1 MNFQDPQGARLN
13 GRAKRRL
20 RAALLL
26 LADLG
31 AFPVAWFAAVA
42 VSILFSRAG
51 IADFYPFASLG
62 GTVYSV
68 MSVLVV
74 LALAFNGQYSRRAA
88 FWEEVGVIWR
98 HVAMAALLQF
108 ALNFFVQVSYTRV
121 VMLLAWFF
129 VLVTVPVGR
138 LLARELLIRMDWWRR
153 RALVVGDGESARM
166 ACAAMRH
173 ERHMGIEVAGVAS
186 TSGRVTWADECS
198 PDVEIHMAIEGIDNI
213 AIKLGCEVIMV
224 ALDRDGAPQAER
236 ITRAL
241 RTRTFEIFVIPPMH
255 GLPVQGMQ
263 ALHFFSN
270 DVLFL
275 RLQYRLLSPGSRLI
289 KRSIDVVASAMLL
302 AALSPLMAL
311 VAWRIWREDGGPVF
325 YTHPRVGKDGEDFAF
340 IKFRSMVKNA
350 DATLHAWRT
359 DKPELFQRYEDS
371 NFKLADD
378 PRVLKVGQW
387 IRRRSIDELPQLW
400 NVLRGD
406 MSLVGPRPLLRR
418 ELSRYEPSA
427 MTLYEQVLPGI
438 TGLWQVSGRSDTT
451 FAQRAGLDTWYVR
464 NWSLW
469 VDCVI
474 LLKTVR
480 VVLSAR
486 GAR

>member
-1 MNFQDPQGARLN
+1 MIFQDPQGTRLN
-13 GRAKRRL
+13 GRTRRRL
-20 RAALLL
+20 RAVVLL
-26 LADLG
+26 LADLA
-31 AFPVAWFAAVA
+31 AFPVAWFA
-42 VSILFSRAG
+42 SIAIAIPFSRA
-51 IADFYPFASLG
+51 ALEDFYPLTSLG

-88 FWEEVGVIWR
+88 YWEEVGVIWR
-98 HVAMAALLQF
+98 HLAMAALLQF
-108 ALNFFVQVSYTRV
+108 ALNFFVQVSFTRV
-121 VMLLAWFF
+121 VMLLAWSF

-138 LLARELLIRMDWWRR
+138 LVARELLLRLGWWRR
-153 RALVVGDGESARM
+153 KALVVGDGESARQ
-166 ACAAMRH
+166 ACIAMRH
-173 ERHMGIEVAGVAS
+173 ERHMGIEVAGLAT
-186 TSGRVTWADECS
+186 TSDHVPWAAEFA
-198 PDVEIHMAIEGIDNI
+198 PGVEIHAAAEGIDNV
-213 AIKLGCEVIMV
+213 AVKLGCEVIMV

-241 RTRTFEIFVIPPMH
+241 RDRAFEIFVIPPMH

-275 RLQYRLLSPGSRLI
+275 RLQYRLLSPGARLI
-289 KRSIDVVASAMLL
+289 KRSIDVVVSALLL

-325 YTHPRVGKDGEDFAF
+325 YTHPRVGKEGEDFAF
-340 IKFRSMVKNA
+340 IKFRSMVRNA
-350 DATLHAWRT
+350 DETLHNWRT
-359 DKPELFQRYEDS
+359 DKPELFERYESS

-387 IRRRSIDELPQLW
+387 IRRSSIDELPQLW

-418 ELSRYEPSA
+418 ELSRYDASA

-451 FAQRAGLDTWYVR
+451 FLQRANMDTWYVR

-469 VDCVI
+469 VDWVI
-474 LLKTVR
+474 LLKTFR
-480 VVLSAR
+480 VVFSAR
-486 GAR
+486 GAM

>member
-1 MNFQDPQGARLN
+1 MLGD
-13 GRAKRRL
+13 
-20 RAALLL
+20 
-26 LADLG
+26 LA
-31 AFPVAWFAAVA
+31 AFPVAWFAAVTTA
-42 VSILFSRAG
+42 MVLNRATLD
-51 IADFYPFASLG
+51 DFYPFASPG

-68 MSVLVV
+68 MSILVV

-121 VMLLAWFF
+121 IMLLAWFF
-129 VLVTVPVGR
+129 VLVTVPAGR
-138 LLARELLIRMDWWRR
+138 LITRELLMRMGWWRR
-153 RALVVGDGESARM
+153 KALVVGDGEGARQ

-173 ERHMGIEVAGVAS
+173 ERHMGIEVVGVVT
-186 TSGRVTWADECS
+186 TSGHVSWAAECG
-198 PDVEIHMAIEGIDNI
+198 PGFDVHSATEGIDNI

-241 RTRTFEIFVIPPMH
+241 RAKAFEIFVIPPMH

-275 RLQYRLLSPGSRLI
+275 RLQYRLLSPGARLV

-302 AALSPLMAL
+302 AAFSPLMAL

-325 YTHPRVGKDGEDFAF
+325 YTQPRVGKDGEDFAF
-340 IKFRSMVKNA
+340 IKFRSMVKHA
-350 DATLHAWRT
+350 DAALNAWRT
-359 DKPELFQRYEDS
+359 DKPELFQRYEES

-418 ELSRYEPSA
+418 ELSRYNPAA

-451 FAQRAGLDTWYVR
+451 FLQRANLDTWYVR

-469 VDCVI
+469 VDWVI
-474 LLKTVR
+474 LLKTFR

-486 GAR
+486 GAM